1 MKFRGPIKLEEA
13 GGASRKIFS
22 KIVKLVSAGEITLN
36 ENMILEEMAKVF
48 LSLEDEKPT
57 PESLFEAE
65 AAENKYRTSISAM
78 ISYYTMMIIR
88 RQSIRTLQ
96 III

>member
-1 MKFRGPIKLEEA
+1 MIVENMKFRGAIKLEEA

-65 AAENKYRTSISAM
+65 AAENKLFSLWNEYLSHSRECK
-78 ISYYTMMIIR
+78 
-88 RQSIRTLQ
+88 
-96 III
+96 